1 MERDPMPDIFSTPSA
16 LIVLYA
22 LGMETVVGGILAA
35 SNGLS
40 EGHKDML
47 VSFAIGFPLLILLA
61 LLVVQRRG
69 DVAVMAPAES

>member
-1 MERDPMPDIFSTPSA
+1 MSYIFSTPSA

-22 LGMETVVGGILAA
+22 LGMEAVVGGILAA

-61 LLVVQRRG
+61 LLVLQRRSEG
-69 DVAVMAPAES
+69 TVTAPEAS